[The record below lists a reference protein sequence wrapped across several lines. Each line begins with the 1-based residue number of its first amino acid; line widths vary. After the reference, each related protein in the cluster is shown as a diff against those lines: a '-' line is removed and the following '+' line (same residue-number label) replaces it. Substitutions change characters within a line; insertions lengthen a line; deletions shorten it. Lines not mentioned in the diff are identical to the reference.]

1 MFTEG
6 SRQFGVW
13 RGGHPSLNRH
23 SGRPT
28 QALLL
33 AYGICAFL
41 TWMIFILTLKI
52 RGEFFLIESM
62 HLPLHMVSGES
73 AKPMPARSVGLSI
86 ALRSTAVPG
95 QSRVVFDTGE
105 SFLFP
110 DEKAVLKSFLN
121 QRVES
126 MELSAMLRKKI
137 MPGLGTAVI
146 WVDKGVTLESVQP
159 LARDL
164 ISVGFDTLN
173 YAVDIQKP
181 SAPEKH

>member
-23 SGRPT
+23 AGRPT

-33 AYGICAFL
+33 AYGLCAFL

-62 HLPLHMVSGES
+62 NLPLHAVSGES
-73 AKPMPARSVGLSI
+73 AKPMPMRSVGLSLAI
-86 ALRSTAVPG
+86 RSTAVQG
-95 QSRVVFDTGE
+95 QSRVVLDTGE
-105 SFLFP
+105 SFLIP
-110 DEKAVLKSFLN
+110 EDKKALREFLN

-126 MELSAMLRKKI
+126 MELSAMIRKKI
-137 MPGLGTAVI
+137 MPGLGTVVL
-146 WVDKGVTLESVQP
+146 WVDKGVTLESMQP
-159 LARDL
+159 LAKDL
-164 ISVGFDTLN
+164 VSLGFDTLN
-173 YAVDIQKP
+173 YAVDIHKP
-181 SAPEKH
+181 AATERR

>member
-6 SRQFGVW
+6 SKQFGVW

-23 SGRPT
+23 VGRPT

-33 AYGICAFL
+33 AYGLCAFL

-62 HLPLHMVSGES
+62 NLPLHTVSGES
-73 AKPMPARSVGLSI
+73 AKPMPMRSVGLSI
-86 ALRSTAVPG
+86 AIRSTAVPG
-95 QSRVVFDTGE
+95 NSRVIFDTGE
-105 SFLFP
+105 SFLLP
-110 DEKAVLKSFLN
+110 EEKSVVREFLDR
-121 QRVES
+121 RVES

-137 MPGLGTAVI
+137 IPGLGTVVL

-159 LARDL
+159 LAKDL

-173 YAVDIQKP
+173 YAVDIERPTAGKRL
-181 SAPEKH
+181 